1 MKVVAFN
8 GSPRKHGN
16 THIALEIVLE
26 ELGKEGIDTELI
38 ELGSE
43 KIEHCNACYS
53 CQKNKDRRCIIDT
66 DNVNDHIQKMIE
78 ADGVILGSPVYFGN
92 VSGQMKSFIDR
103 VGLVGRVNGDIF
115 KRKVGAGVAIN
126 RRAGSVAT
134 FADLNFFFLIGQ
146 WIVPGSSYWNVGT
159 AAKPGDIKE
168 DKEGV
173 DILQTLGKNMAW
185 LLRKLAE

>member
-26 ELGKEGIDTELI
+26 ELRKDGIDTELI

-43 KIEHCNACYS
+43 KIEHCDACYACVKS
-53 CQKNKDRRCIIDT
+53 KDRRCIIDT
-66 DNVNDHIQKMIE
+66 DNINDHIQKMIE

-115 KRKVGAGVAIN
+115 KRKVGAGVAVN
-126 RRAGSVAT
+126 RRAGAVAT

-159 AAKPGDIKE
+159 AGKPGDIKE
-168 DKEGV
+168 DNEGV
-173 DILQTLGKNMAW
+173 DTLKKIGRAHV
-185 LLRKLAE
+185 